1 MGLHEFPRI
10 ETSSMPKL
18 QTLICHFLLLVNWLC
33 LFGHSPRITIT
44 NIGFPPIAKSK
55 VVVPTCLNPF
65 FVLTGLGQH
74 GLVGTSDE
82 SLLSLH
88 EALRAQFEVVQK
100 TYSEALTKLESLKGQ
115 HKSQNQNKAP
125 IAQSHQRQLSLKASE
140 IQERLIKNKTLL
152 NVVEPTLENHSL
164 EVLLGKK

>member
-1 MGLHEFPRI
+1 M
-10 ETSSMPKL
+10 TNAVSY
-18 QTLICHFLLLVNWLC
+18 
-33 LFGHSPRITIT
+33 TI
-44 NIGFPPIAKSK
+44 P
-55 VVVPTCLNPF
+55 
-65 FVLTGLGQH
+65 GLGQH

-88 EALRAQFEVVQK
+88 DALKAQFEAVQK

-115 HKSQNQNKAP
+115 HKSHAHQNKAP

-164 EVLLGKK
+164 EVLLGNDQPCDFLIV

>member
-1 MGLHEFPRI
+1 M
-10 ETSSMPKL
+10 
-18 QTLICHFLLLVNWLC
+18 
-33 LFGHSPRITIT
+33 
-44 NIGFPPIAKSK
+44 
-55 VVVPTCLNPF
+55 
-65 FVLTGLGQH
+65 
-74 GLVGTSDE
+74 GTSDE

-88 EALRAQFEVVQK
+88 DALKAQFEAVQK

-115 HKSQNQNKAP
+115 HKSHAHQNKAP

-164 EVLLGKK
+164 EVLLGNDQPCDFLIVWKLPDLTYKH